1 MKPFNINF
9 LDHVA
14 IRVKSIPVS
23 IEWYSRVMGLKKY
36 QLEQWGDFPIFMLSG
51 KSGVA
56 IFPANLE
63 HETLNQ
69 ESRNVIPI
77 AIGIDHFAFN
87 VSNEDFKKAQDY
99 FNIIN
104 EPFQFQDHHYLHSIY
119 LKDPDGHTVELT
131 TLLVDEDEFFN

>member
-14 IRVKSIPVS
+14 IRVKDISVS
-23 IEWYSRVMGLKKY
+23 IEWYTRVLGLKKY
-36 QLEQWGDFPIFMLSG
+36 QLQEWGDFPIFMLSG
-51 KSGVA
+51 KSGIA

-63 HETLNQ
+63 DETINQ
-69 ESRNVIPI
+69 DSRNVK
-77 AIGIDHFAFN
+77 IDHFALN
-87 VSNEDFKKAQDY
+87 ISNEDFKKAQDY
-99 FNIIN
+99 FNTIN

-131 TLLVDEDEFFN
+131 SLFVDEDEFFN

>member
-1 MKPFNINF
+1 MTPFNINF

-14 IRVKSIPVS
+14 IRVKSIPIS

-36 QLEQWGDFPIFMLSG
+36 QLQEWGDFPIFMLSG
-51 KSGVA
+51 KSGIA
-56 IFPANLE
+56 IFPANIE

-69 ESRNVIPI
+69 ESRNVK
-77 AIGIDHFAFN
+77 IDHFAFN

-99 FNIIN
+99 FNTIN

-131 TLLVDEDEFFN
+131 TLLVDEDKFFN

>member
-1 MKPFNINF
+1 MKPFSINF

-36 QLEQWGDFPIFMLSG
+36 QLKHWGDFPIFMLSG

-63 HETLNQ
+63 DETLNQ
-69 ESRNVIPI
+69 ESRNVK
-77 AIGIDHFAFN
+77 IDHFAFN
-87 VSNEDFKKAQDY
+87 VSNKDFKKAQDY

>member
-14 IRVKSIPVS
+14 IRVKDIPVS
-23 IEWYSRVMGLKKY
+23 IEWYTRVLGLKKY
-36 QLEQWGDFPIFMLSG
+36 QLQEWGDFPIFMLSG
-51 KSGVA
+51 KSGIA

-63 HETLNQ
+63 DETINQ
-69 ESRNVIPI
+69 DSRNVK
-77 AIGIDHFAFN
+77 IDHFAFN
-87 VSNEDFKKAQDY
+87 ISNEDFKKAQDY
-99 FNIIN
+99 FNTIN

-131 TLLVDEDEFFN
+131 SLFVDEDEFFN